1 MIRRTTVVYI
11 TILLAVVAIFLY
23 RSFRKPPVG
32 IEATPEPTTEV
43 SYLFPA
49 EAGTPTSI
57 SIKAKSGETV
67 ELARN
72 AENTWALKQPIEADA
87 EQGSAEAAAS
97 QVLTMRVLERIAK
110 IDPELVGLREP
121 EHILTVKFNDG
132 TERTVHIGVVT
143 PTESGYY
150 SQDSSGGEVV
160 IISKSSVDA
169 LLGLLIA
176 PPYLETPT
184 PSPVPLETG
193 TATEVAPTTP

>member
-1 MIRRTTVVYI
+1 MIRRSTVVYI

-32 IEATPEPTTEV
+32 IEATPAPTTEV

-49 EAGTPTSI
+49 EAGTPASI

-72 AENTWALKQPIEADA
+72 AENAWALRRPIEADA

-97 QVLTMRVLERIAK
+97 QVMTMRLLERIAK
-110 IDPELVGLREP
+110 IDPEVVGLREP
-121 EHILTVKFNDG
+121 EYILTVKFNGG
-132 TERTVHIGVVT
+132 TERTVYIGVVT

-150 SQDSSGGEVV
+150 VQDSSGGEVV

-169 LLGLLIA
+169 LLGLLTA

-193 TATEVAPTTP
+193 TATEVAPPTP